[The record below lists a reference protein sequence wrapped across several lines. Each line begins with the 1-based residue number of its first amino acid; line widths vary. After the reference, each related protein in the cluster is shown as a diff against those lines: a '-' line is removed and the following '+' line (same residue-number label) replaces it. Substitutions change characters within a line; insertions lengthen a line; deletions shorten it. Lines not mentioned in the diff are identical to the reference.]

1 MKNELII
8 ELFDKY
14 IFYLSRSLKTED
26 RYCKKLSLELSNC
39 YKEMLEEKLN
49 CTLNND
55 LIEKMRKEL
64 NNSE

>member
-26 RYCKKLSLELSNC
+26 KYCKKLSLKLSNC
-39 YKEMLEEKLN
+39 YKEMLEEKF
-49 CTLNND
+49 
-55 LIEKMRKEL
+55 KKEL